1 MERKIVKLMTITIL
15 MQMSDIREIWK
26 NQSFSNTTQVL
37 IKEKIEEVSG
47 LNCYVGTIGL
57 SGAKVF
63 ILELN
68 NSIKVHHNYLK
79 RFVGVEIQ
87 VLPATNH
94 SELVIILLEN
104 DLTDIFSYFIEDIIN
119 ELISVNDQNI
129 ALLKISSKV
138 NYWKRLFSKITGDI
152 LTPQQQRGLYGEL
165 FFLNELLEIS
175 TDKFFIINGWHGPL
189 GANQDFFYNGLA
201 VEVKTSKSNKPS
213 IKISNEYQ
221 LDSAGLIELFVQFYK
236 LNEYQGGAETLY
248 SMICGIREQLNSD
261 ILIHFNEKL
270 ENLGINHE
278 IEEEYNNTSYSIG
291 FERTYQITESFPK
304 IVRNNLNDA
313 VSGVSYEIE
322 PKLCTEFETDINT
335 IFNLVANGNSRK

>member
-1 MERKIVKLMTITIL
+1 
-15 MQMSDIREIWK
+15 MSDIRGIWR
-26 NQSFSNTTQVL
+26 NQSFSNITQVL

-63 ILELN
+63 ILELDN
-68 NSIKVHHNYLK
+68 NIKVHHNYLK

-87 VLPATNH
+87 VLPAIDH

-119 ELISVNDQNI
+119 ELRYVNDQNI

-138 NYWKRLFSKITGDI
+138 NYWKRLFSKIAGDV

-165 FFLNELLEIS
+165 FFLNELLNIGA
-175 TDKFFIINGWHGPL
+175 DKSFIINGWHGPL
-189 GANQDFFYNGLA
+189 GANQDFCYNGLA

-221 LDSAGLIELFVQFYK
+221 LDSAGLNELYVQFYK
-236 LNEYQGGAETLY
+236 LNEYQGGSETLY
-248 SMICGIREQLNSD
+248 RLICGIREQLNSD
-261 ILIHFNEKL
+261 ILIQFNEKL
-270 ENLGINHE
+270 EILGVNPE
-278 IEEEYNNTSYSIG
+278 TEQEYNNTSYSIG
-291 FERTYQITESFPK
+291 FERTYHITASFPK
-304 IVRNNLNDA
+304 IVRNNLVDA
-313 VSGVSYEIE
+313 LSAVSYEIE
-322 PKLCTEFETDINT
+322 PGLCTEFETDINL
-335 IFNLVANGNSRK
+335 IFNHISNGNN

>member
-1 MERKIVKLMTITIL
+1 
-15 MQMSDIREIWK
+15 MSDIREIWK

-37 IKEKIEEVSG
+37 IKEKIEEISG

-63 ILELN
+63 ILELS

-87 VLPATNH
+87 VLPAIDH

-104 DLTDIFSYFIEDIIN
+104 DLSDIFSYFIEDIIN

-165 FFLNELLEIS
+165 FFLNELLEINA
-175 TDKFFIINGWHGPL
+175 DKCFIINGWHGPL
-189 GANQDFFYNGLA
+189 GANQDFWYNGTA
-201 VEVKTSKSNKPS
+201 VEVKTSKSNNPL

-221 LDSAGLIELFVQFYK
+221 LDISGLNDLFVKFYK
-236 LNEYQGGAETLY
+236 LNEYQGGSETLY
-248 SMICGIREQLNSD
+248 SLISNIRNQLNTD
-261 ILIHFNEKL
+261 VLLQFNEKL
-270 ENLGINHE
+270 ENLGINPE
-278 IEEEYNNTSYSIG
+278 TEEEYNSISYSVG
-291 FERTYQITESFPK
+291 FERTYQITDNFPK
-304 IVRNNLNDA
+304 IVRSNLNDA

>member
-1 MERKIVKLMTITIL
+1 
-15 MQMSDIREIWK
+15 MSDIREIWE

-63 ILELN
+63 ILELS

-87 VLPATNH
+87 VLPAINH

-119 ELISVNDQNI
+119 ELISENDQNN

-138 NYWKRLFSKITGDI
+138 NYWKRLFSKITGDL

-165 FFLNELLEIS
+165 FFLNELLEINA
-175 TDKFFIINGWHGPL
+175 DKSFIINGWHGPL
-189 GANQDFFYNGLA
+189 GANQDFWYNGTA
-201 VEVKTSKSNKPS
+201 VEVKTSKSNNPL

-221 LDSAGLIELFVQFYK
+221 LDISGLNKLFLQFYK
-236 LNEYQGGAETLY
+236 LNNYQGGTETLY
-248 SMICGIREQLNSD
+248 NLVNNIRQVLSNET
-261 ILIHFNEKL
+261 LIMFNEKL

-278 IEEEYNNTSYSIG
+278 VEVEYNITSYSIG

-304 IVRNNLNDA
+304 IVRDNLNDA
-313 VSGVSYEIE
+313 ISGVSYEIE
-322 PKLCTEFETDINT
+322 PKLCAEFETDINT
-335 IFNLVANGNSRK
+335 IFNLIANGNSRK

>member
-1 MERKIVKLMTITIL
+1 
-15 MQMSDIREIWK
+15 MSDIREIWK
-26 NQSFSNTTQVL
+26 RQSFSNTTQVL
-37 IKEKIEEVSG
+37 IKEKIKEVSG

-57 SGAKVF
+57 SDAKVF
-63 ILELN
+63 ILELSN
-68 NSIKVHHNYLK
+68 NIKVHHNYLK

-165 FFLNELLEIS
+165 FFLNELLEINA
-175 TDKFFIINGWHGPL
+175 DKSFIINGWHGPL

-221 LDSAGLIELFVQFYK
+221 LDSIGLNELFVQFYK
-236 LNEYQGGAETLY
+236 LNEYQGGSETLY
-248 SMICGIREQLNSD
+248 RQICDIREQLNSD
-261 ILIHFNEKL
+261 LLIQFNEKL
-270 ENLGINHE
+270 EILGVNPE
-278 IEEEYNNTSYSIG
+278 TEEEYNNISYSVG
-291 FERTYQITESFPK
+291 FERTYQITDDFPK
-304 IVRNNLNDA
+304 IIRNTLNEA
-313 VSGVSYEIE
+313 ISEVSYEIE
-322 PKLCTEFETDINT
+322 PKLCGEFETDIT
-335 IFNLVANGNSRK
+335 LIFNHITNGNN

>member
-1 MERKIVKLMTITIL
+1 
-15 MQMSDIREIWK
+15 MSDIREIWK
-26 NQSFSNTTQVL
+26 KQSFSNTTQVL

-63 ILELN
+63 IIELSN
-68 NSIKVHHNYLK
+68 NIKVHHNYLK

-87 VLPATNH
+87 VLPAIDH

-104 DLTDIFSYFIEDIIN
+104 DLSDIFSYFIEDIIN
-119 ELISVNDQNI
+119 ELISLNDQNI

-165 FFLNELLEIS
+165 FFLNELLEINA
-175 TDKFFIINGWHGPL
+175 DKYFIINGWHGPL
-189 GANQDFFYNGLA
+189 GANQDFWYNGTA
-201 VEVKTSKSNKPS
+201 VEVKTSKSNNPL

-221 LDSAGLIELFVQFYK
+221 LDTSGLNKLFLQFYK
-236 LNEYQGGAETLY
+236 LNNYQGGTETLY
-248 SMICGIREQLNSD
+248 NLVNNIRQVLSNET
-261 ILIHFNEKL
+261 LIMFNEKL

-278 IEEEYNNTSYSIG
+278 VEEEYNITSYTIG

-322 PKLCTEFETDINT
+322 PKLCTEFEIDINQV
-335 IFNLVANGNSRK
+335 FNLINNGSN